1 MYPFPSFGTFIFKK
15 SETVLWGSDQ
25 GWVLAPSYVQVR
37 PVGSTV
43 DHIAATAIGSAT
55 RTFEVNLEP
64 SRFNELQNLLNTTAD
79 FTDWDRPFPNNR
91 SAFLTE
97 VSPQEKTF
105 HEDRAGLTKPTIRVK
120 VSLVSQ

>member
-1 MYPFPSFGTFIFKK
+1 MYPFPSFGSFVFKK

-25 GWVLAPSYVQVR
+25 GWSLAPSYVQVR
-37 PVGSTV
+37 PVGSST

-64 SRFNELQNLLNTTAD
+64 ARFAELQNLLNTTAE
-79 FTDWDRPFPNNR
+79 FTDWERPTPDSR
-91 SAFLTE
+91 SAFLSD
-97 VSPQEKTF
+97 VSPQEKAF
-105 HEDRAGLTKPTIRVK
+105 HQDRAGLTKPTIRVR